1 MPSIHQCCDLLTVNR
16 IEIFAIDGVPRVDG
30 PIELSQIL
38 LEALDSSGIKLH
50 DRDVAIIAHTLVSKA
65 EGRIVHKKDVEISQ
79 KAQEI
84 ADYSRFDPAQVELA
98 IRESS
103 EILTTDR
110 AFITVTKSGMV
121 CNFSGV
127 DHSNA
132 PDNSFVLLPENP
144 DESAFK
150 LREELVAATGKD
162 IAVIVSDTEGR
173 PWRKGAVNLAIGCSG
188 INAFKY
194 NKGKQDLYGRRLQHS
209 MICQVDQL
217 AATAEAVMGQAAEGK
232 PFVIV
237 RGYEYEDGIEKCKDI
252 TRPKGEDMFR

>member
-1 MPSIHQCCDLLTVNR
+1 MTANR
-16 IEIFAIDGVPRVDG
+16 IEVFAIDGVPRIDG
-30 PIELSQIL
+30 PVELSRIL
-38 LEALDSSGIKLH
+38 LEALDSSGVKLQ
-50 DRDVAIIAHTLVSKA
+50 DRDVVIIAHTLVSKA
-65 EGRIVHKKDVEISQ
+65 EGRIVHREDVEISR

-84 ADYSRFDPAQVELA
+84 AKRGRFDPAQVELA
-98 IRESS
+98 IRESA
-103 EILTTDR
+103 EIITTDR
-110 AFITVTKSGMV
+110 ALITVTKTGLV

-132 PDNSFVLLPENP
+132 PENSFVLLPENP
-144 DESAFK
+144 DESAFR
-150 LREELVAATGKD
+150 LREELVAGTGKN

-217 AATAEAVMGQAAEGK
+217 AATAEAVMGQAAEGR
-232 PFVIV
+232 PFVII
-237 RGYEYEDGIEKCKDI
+237 RGYEYENGLESCKDI
-252 TRPKGEDMFR
+252 QRSKGEDMFR